1 MNSHGPPLPFR
12 IGDPAID
19 AFPVA
24 LWSRLLSRRW
34 RGGSVPLGY
43 SEPGGAQP
51 LRAAVASYLSTSRAV
66 RCDPSQVFIASGTQ
80 QAVDLAIRLIMS
92 PGDAVWIESPGYPGA
107 RAAIE
112 GAGGTVVAVPV
123 DSEGL
128 VIESGILA
136 SPRARAAYVTP
147 SHQFPLGAV
156 MSVARRLALLNWAA
170 DVDAW
175 VLEDDYDSEFRY
187 ASRPLPSLQ
196 GLDNDGRVIY
206 IGTFSKTLFPGLR
219 LAYVVSPPGLV
230 DAFSA
235 ACALGGRYAPTD
247 TQLVVTDFIIEGHFE
262 RHLRRMRKLYA
273 SRQEALVEYA
283 DEFLSEWLHVPTSAA
298 GLHLVAWPKSTRVE
312 ATAIALCASR
322 AGVEL
327 GVLSD
332 YSDLALERD
341 AVLLGY
347 GAFTP
352 PQLRQAAE
360 QLARAL
366 RRLRRAA
373 ASSRG

>member
-1 MNSHGPPLPFR
+1 MPRRSVPTSPLVVIDDEASTPLWRQIYDQLRQAVVSGRLPAGVQLPPSRALAEDLVISRNSVTAAYAQLAAEGYLQHRQRLGTFAASVVPDVPSQPRTIQVATSTTRAKRSPRATRRTSLSATGETFVAAAKRLTAPSSGRMNSHGPPLPFR

-170 DVDAW
+170 DVMPGCWRTTMTAN
-175 VLEDDYDSEFRY
+175 S
-187 ASRPLPSLQ
+187 
-196 GLDNDGRVIY
+196 
-206 IGTFSKTLFPGLR
+206 GT
-219 LAYVVSPPGLV
+219 
-230 DAFSA
+230 
-235 ACALGGRYAPTD
+235 
-247 TQLVVTDFIIEGHFE
+247 
-262 RHLRRMRKLYA
+262 
-273 SRQEALVEYA
+273 
-283 DEFLSEWLHVPTSAA
+283 
-298 GLHLVAWPKSTRVE
+298 
-312 ATAIALCASR
+312 
-322 AGVEL
+322 
-327 GVLSD
+327 
-332 YSDLALERD
+332 
-341 AVLLGY
+341 
-347 GAFTP
+347 
-352 PQLRQAAE
+352 
-360 QLARAL
+360 
-366 RRLRRAA
+366 RAA
-373 ASSRG
+373 RSPRSRGLITMGE